1 MKRISVIII
10 MLVMIEIINYDGVN
24 SNNNNDDNNINN
36 SNNNN
41 ILFGDQLWILLSYC
55 RSHSCYCLGFSF
67 SLVSK
72 FIFRE
77 ESETSCKIRKS
88 KLYMLRLNWQVWIS
102 ILRENLGLLL
112 VHFCIK
118 QPQSAYFYFILD
130 NSFANICRVFT
141 RDFCFFPKITP
152 SALSEAFTCVGL
164 GGESWQF
171 SHIPQVSWEKIFVLF
186 LTVFLIYKAKKKTD
200 ILVFYP

>member
-118 QPQSAYFYFILD
+118 QPQSAYFYLILD
-130 NSFANICRVFT
+130 NSFANICRVFI
-141 RDFCFFPKITP
+141 RDFCFFFLRSHHQHCQKLLLVWGLVVSPGSFPISHKCP
-152 SALSEAFTCVGL
+152 GKKYLSCF
-164 GGESWQF
+164 W
-171 SHIPQVSWEKIFVLF
+171 LF
-186 LTVFLIYKAKKKTD
+186 FNLQS
-200 ILVFYP
+200 